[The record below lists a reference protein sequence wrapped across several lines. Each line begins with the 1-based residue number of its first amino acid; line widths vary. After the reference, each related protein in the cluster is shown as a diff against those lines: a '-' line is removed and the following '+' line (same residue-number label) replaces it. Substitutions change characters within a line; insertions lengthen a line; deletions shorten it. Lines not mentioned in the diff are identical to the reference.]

1 MESVMV
7 SQLDIALARI
17 AEEGESAGG
26 GGQAVECATFN
37 AAL

>member
-1 MESVMV
+1 MESVMG

-17 AEEGESAGG
+17 AEEGESSGG
-26 GGQAVECATFN
+26 GETVECATFN